1 MCYNKEKLVEEVS
14 PLVTDAEVKRINELA
29 KKSKSVG
36 LTPEEK
42 AEQQVLRQKYIDAMK
57 ASLKSSLDS
66 IRYVEDEEP
75 KHKH

>member
-1 MCYNKEKLVEEVS
+1 M
-14 PLVTDAEVKRINELA
+14 VTDAEVKRINELA
-29 KKSKSVG
+29 KKSKGVG
-36 LTPEEK
+36 LSSEEK

-57 ASLKSSLDS
+57 ASMKANLDS

>member
-1 MCYNKEKLVEEVS
+1 M
-14 PLVTDAEVKRINELA
+14 VTDAEVKRINELA
-29 KKSKSVG
+29 KKSKDVG

-42 AEQQVLRQKYIDAMK
+42 TEQQVLRQKYIDAMK

-75 KHKH
+75 KH